1 MKRKEIGAALLV
13 AGCSIGAGMLG
24 VPVITGPGGF
34 LPAVVCFF
42 LAWLFMLSTGLVLVD
57 LVLRMQLEEK
67 EEVHL
72 ITLASHSFGRLG
84 VLVVWA
90 LFSFLFYCV
99 LTAYMLGG
107 SSLVTAAAG
116 GMGFSVSQ
124 MTSSLLVAF
133 GGALIVLFGARTL
146 DRLNRFLMFGL
157 ISTYFALIITA
168 VPNINVDHLTRS
180 AWVLAPLALPVMIIS
195 FGYHNLVPSLVS
207 YLDRDRKAIRRSI
220 ILGSVV
226 PLIIYIVWEVA
237 ILGVVPYTTPR
248 AWEAAIQSGDMV
260 TTVLANTSG
269 ALWVVRA
276 SEAFAFFA
284 LVTSFLPVSFS
295 FVDFLRDAMRAIGIE
310 NSNGASKTICLIL
323 AVFVPPL
330 VVSLTN
336 PHLFL
341 DALSAAGGY
350 AAVTLFGIL
359 PAVMAIKLKLRSRA
373 FMGLLVL
380 IALMIMGIE
389 FCTFLTS
396 YGK

>member
-1 MKRKEIGAALLV
+1 MRKEIGAALLV

-24 VPVITGPGGF
+24 VPVLTGPGGF
-34 LPAVVCFF
+34 FPAIACFF

-57 LVLRMQLEEK
+57 LVLQAQKKEK

-84 VLVVWA
+84 VVVVWA

-107 SSLVTAAAG
+107 SFLVLAAAG
-116 GMGFSVSQ
+116 GIGITLSQ
-124 MTSSLLVAF
+124 MTSSLMVAI
-133 GGALIVLFGARTL
+133 GGALIVYFGAKTL
-146 DRLNRFLMFGL
+146 DHLNRWLMFGL
-157 ISTYFALIITA
+157 IATYCALIITA
-168 VPNINVDHLTRS
+168 IPNINVDHLTRAS
-180 AWVLAPLALPVMIIS
+180 WTLAPFALPVMIIS
-195 FGYHNLVPSLVS
+195 FGYHNLVPSLIT
-207 YLDRDRKAIRRSI
+207 YLHGDRKAIRRAI
-220 ILGSVV
+220 MLGSSI
-226 PLIIYIVWEVA
+226 PLIIYIFWEAA
-237 ILGVVPYTTPR
+237 ILGVVPYTTTV
-248 AWEAAIQSGDMV
+248 AWDAAIQSGDMV
-260 TTVLANTSG
+260 TTVLARTSG

-295 FVDFLRDAMRAIGIE
+295 FVDFLRDALRAIGIK
-310 NSNGASKTICLIL
+310 NSNGSSKTICLII

-330 VVSLTN
+330 VVSLTK

-359 PAVMAIKLKLRSRA
+359 PALMAYKLKLRSRIFMA
-373 FMGLLVL
+373 FLTIAALV
-380 IALMIMGIE
+380 IIGIE
-389 FCTFLTS
+389 TYLN
-396 YGK
+396 Y